1 MFAFNALNYE
11 LLIKDRISI
20 SNGVAFS
27 FFSSSPEWYLGPW
40 NITYYWLR
48 CTNDKVTWDSDVR
61 ETLLSSLQNIKI
73 KGVKLNIQLLIW
85 PSLLKKGNWTFFF
98 SLKSLYLRLVAYDL
112 QPTQTVKNLKM
123 LKTMTFY
130 AYLTSE
136 KITDICF
143 TRDILLRVPGELAG
157 SMIRHFI

>member
-61 ETLLSSLQNIKI
+61 KTLLSSLQNIKI

-98 SLKSLYLRLVAYDL
+98 FFEKLISAFGCVWPTADADCQKSKDAKNNDLLCIFDIREDNWYL
-112 QPTQTVKNLKM
+112 
-123 LKTMTFY
+123 FY
-130 AYLTSE
+130 Q
-136 KITDICF
+136 
-143 TRDILLRVPGELAG
+143 
-157 SMIRHFI
+157 RHTT